1 MDGPHLPT
9 QNTRP
14 GTAAITRDPDFY
26 GKVLLLRIIKVS
38 HYLTNVTSEQAPH
51 LATMSLIESNA
62 RHWEYTTK
70 LILKDHYND
79 TLANDIQ
86 ILLQLPVGDWQQPF
100 TVASSWAGRHFGR
113 RLNPKTL
120 QDLHSMLSQKLSW

>member
-1 MDGPHLPT
+1 MLL
-9 QNTRP
+9 QNRP
-14 GTAAITRDPDFY
+14 PISILKLTANLALAIKPA
-26 GKVLLLRIIKVS
+26 
-38 HYLTNVTSEQAPH
+38 APH